1 MGTVHSSQVI
11 EKALSIDNS
20 EEEGEEEHNMNYIRS
35 RFLNKDRNVQR
46 ANPFNDADYAL
57 RDYRQRRRHRK
68 ELANLMDN
76 VCPENGENNIH
87 LTSEHHN
94 NIESVVPVE
103 TAEP

>member
-1 MGTVHSSQVI
+1 MLSNTHSENEIVEKKHSKQIYEQVTVHSSHVI

-57 RDYRQRRRHRK
+57 R
-68 ELANLMDN
+68 
-76 VCPENGENNIH
+76 
-87 LTSEHHN
+87 
-94 NIESVVPVE
+94 SV
-103 TAEP
+103 T